1 MHKRI
6 GANRL
11 RKHSEKRLR
20 AGKTVKK
27 ALVKGVLASKIMVI
41 AVCVIGGA
49 AFGAVKL
56 AAWMKNS
63 PLFIVSAIAVEGTSR
78 IDKNEV
84 IRLSGI
90 KTGMRIMDIRPAYA
104 AGAIAKNPWVKQAS
118 VTRRFPN
125 RVIINVRE
133 RTPVALL
140 SAGNVYYTD
149 DDGNLMP
156 LFAGTYSNLPLI
168 TGVKGVRIDSA
179 ACVEAGSFDRVKRF
193 LNECKAVDAAFA
205 KRVSQIDFGSD
216 AVIRLSLEDVPV
228 VIEMN
233 DADTK
238 KSMTRLKQ
246 IVDSAQDKTGGGLKH
261 INLCYEN
268 LAYVRQ

>member
-20 AGKTVKK
+20 VGKAVKK
-27 ALVKGVLASKIMVI
+27 ALVKGVSGSKIMVI

-49 AFGAVKL
+49 FFGAVRL
-56 AAWMKNS
+56 AAWIKNS
-63 PLFIVSAIAVEGTSR
+63 PLFTVSVIAVEGTAR

-84 IRLSGI
+84 VRLSGI
-90 KTGMRIMDIRPAYA
+90 KTGMRIMDIRPAFA
-104 AGAIAKNPWVKQAS
+104 ARAIAKNLWVKHAR

-125 RVIINVRE
+125 RVIINVQE

-149 DDGNLMP
+149 EDGNLMP

-179 ACVEAGSFDRVKRF
+179 VCVEAGSFERAKRF
-193 LNECKAVDAAFA
+193 LNECKAIDAAFA

-216 AVIRLSLEDVPV
+216 AVIRLSLEDMPV

-238 KSMTRLKQ
+238 KSMARLKK
-246 IVDSAQDKTGGGLKH
+246 IVESVEDKTGGGLKR